1 MKKKENLYNPYKEKI
16 EESFEISE
24 ILDYTDVLSTI
35 ANEMRQYRKENELTQ
50 KQLAEI
56 LNMNQTMISKLE
68 SGEYNATFK
77 MLLKI
82 SYLLDNDSSLF
93 IDILNKI
100 GNTLRN
106 KTEYKNIQ
114 IIQTYKYEISNKL
127 VSIDEYKMMKD
138 IKSKEL
144 IYKTNM

>member
-1 MKKKENLYNPYKEKI
+1 
-16 EESFEISE
+16 
-24 ILDYTDVLSTI
+24 
-35 ANEMRQYRKENELTQ
+35 
-50 KQLAEI
+50 
-56 LNMNQTMISKLE
+56 MNQTMISKLE